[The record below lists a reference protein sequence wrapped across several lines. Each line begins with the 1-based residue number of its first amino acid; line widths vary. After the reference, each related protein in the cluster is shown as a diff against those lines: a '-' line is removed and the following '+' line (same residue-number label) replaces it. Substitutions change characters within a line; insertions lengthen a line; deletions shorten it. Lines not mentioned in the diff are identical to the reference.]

1 MQPIPP
7 QPSGPTRILP
17 AVSDQEAARVLV
29 TLLSQLPDSDP
40 LPPAT
45 DSTQLLNTLAQAA
58 AHSVAD
64 LPEAVLVHELI
75 GPVPALELI
84 RDIALRFPAVGVIL
98 VTRDTSPALFS
109 AAMDSGARGV
119 VGLPLGYDELAARVS
134 AAASWAMGVRR
145 HLGAA
150 PDTFTGPGGLVFAV
164 TGAKGGVGCT
174 LTAVQLALAAQASG
188 RNAALIDMNLQ
199 SGDVAALLD
208 VQFRRS
214 VADLAGISDLTPRVV
229 EDAVYTH
236 DTGLALL
243 LAPAEGERGEEVDDR
258 AARQIVQAM
267 RSRYE
272 VVVIDCGT
280 QMHAANAAAVE
291 LADRAVL
298 LTTPDVLSVRAA
310 KRMVRLWDRLQIRK
324 AEETVTAVNRAS
336 RHTEIQP
343 ALIARIVGTPVAGAT
358 VPANFKELHTALDAG
373 RIQDLD
379 HRSTVKQA
387 LWSLA
392 AELGAA
398 APLETAK
405 GGRTHK
411 GSKHSRQDRSGKQP
425 KAAKQSGAGKRPNA
439 LPGSGGG
446 AEPAALPPGTTSTP
460 GGGRQWDDR
469 GSVRLAGRTGGAR
482 TGGARTG
489 AGAAVRPPA
498 ARWPRAALARALRP
512 GPPDWLR
519 AQRRAAA
526 PERGGGP
533 GALPGRPPLRRDR
546 GALTVEFAGM
556 VPIIVVV
563 LALLWQCVLIGYTF
577 TLAGNAAD
585 EGARAATSAA
595 AYGDPA
601 GACESAA
608 REHLPSAWG
617 AEASINCYV
626 SGHVWKADVDLSTP
640 VLFPGAANLPFT
652 VHGSAG
658 AALESEGD

>member
-1 MQPIPP
+1 MV
-7 QPSGPTRILP
+7 TRILP
-17 AVSDQEAARVLV
+17 AVSDPDATRVLA
-29 TLLSQLPDSDP
+29 TLLSQLPDSEP
-40 LPPAT
+40 LATAT
-45 DSTQLLNTLAQAA
+45 DSTQLLNTLAHAA
-58 AHSVAD
+58 AESVAD
-64 LPEAVLVHELI
+64 LPEAVVVHELI

-84 RDIALRFPAVGVIL
+84 REIALRFPAVGVIL
-98 VTRDTSPALFS
+98 LTRDTSPALYS
-109 AAMDSGARGV
+109 AAMDAGARGV
-119 VGLPLGYDELAARVS
+119 VGLPVGYDELAIRVA

-150 PDTFTGPGGLVFAV
+150 PETFGGPGGTVLAV

-174 LTAVQLALAAQASG
+174 LTAVQLALAARASG

-199 SGDVAALLD
+199 SGDVASFLD

-214 VADLAGISDLTPRVV
+214 VADLAGITDLTPRVL

-243 LAPAEGERGEEVDDR
+243 LAPGEGERGEEVDDR
-258 AARQIVQAM
+258 AARQIVGAM
-267 RSRYE
+267 RARYE
-272 VVVIDCGT
+272 VVIIDCGT

-291 LADRAVL
+291 LADRAIL

-324 AEETVTAVNRAS
+324 AEETVTTVNRAS

-343 ALIARIVGTPVAGAT
+343 ALIARIVGTPVARAT
-358 VPANFKELHTALDAG
+358 IPANFKELHTALDAG

-398 APLETAK
+398 APLESPK
-405 GGRTHK
+405 GGKDGK
-411 GSKHSRQDRSGKQP
+411 GSRHARQDKPGKAGKSGKSGKP
-425 KAAKQSGAGKRPNA
+425 SGRSAKSLKPSKPAQGID
-439 LPGSGGG
+439 GGTR
-446 AEPAALPPGTTSTP
+446 PAALPPGGS
-460 GGGRQWDDR
+460 GAGGRQWDDR
-469 GSVRLAGRTGGAR
+469 GSVYLPARRPSGSRPSAGRASGSRKPGAD
-482 TGGARTG
+482 TAG
-489 AGAAVRPPA
+489 AGTTRTARPDGQP
-498 ARWPRAALARALRP
+498 
-512 GPPDWLR
+512 
-519 AQRRAAA
+519 
-526 PERGGGP
+526 GP
-533 GALPGRPPLRRDR
+533 GALPDRLRRALRDDR

-556 VPIIVVV
+556 VPIIAVV

-595 AYGDPA
+595 AYGDPGA
-601 GACESAA
+601 ACESAA
-608 REHLPSAWG
+608 REHLPSAWDS
-617 AEASINCYV
+617 AARINCYV
-626 SGHVWKADVDLSTP
+626 SGNVWKADVDLATP